1 MQPDC
6 LKGRVV
12 FWNCQ
17 WGHAL
22 KRSPGIIRKSRVLY
36 PSPGFLSSAI
46 WPSLPK
52 KHYNGLINQSTRRV
66 LLLADYELESLQQSA
81 RKMQSIFETQ
91 EYSQAD
97 VERFNQDRQELQR
110 QIDALQREN
119 DNLDKDIWNHEM
131 DIAKGYERVCMDI
144 GCR

>member
-1 MQPDC
+1 M
-6 LKGRVV
+6 
-12 FWNCQ
+12 
-17 WGHAL
+17 
-22 KRSPGIIRKSRVLY
+22 LY

-66 LLLADYELESLQQSA
+66 LLLADYELEALQQSA

-144 GCR
+144 ACR